1 MDNKLYRSRNQKML
15 AGVCGGIAEYF
26 NIDATLIR
34 LIWAV
39 VSIPSFG
46 TGILIYI
53 IAAIIIPERPYGQQY
68 NADFIDVTQSMDKT
82 KVMVIVG
89 TVLILIGIIAL
100 ISGLFP
106 FLWRILKNAF
116 WPLLIIIIGI
126 VIIYSSWKN
135 REGN

>member
-106 FLWRILKNAF
+106 FLA
-116 WPLLIIIIGI
+116 
-126 VIIYSSWKN
+126 YT
-135 REGN
+135 